1 MAGIPQAY
9 VNQAKESKVKCLA
22 DILLRL
28 NILLRQIAF
37 LLILLKHSRLRTQ
50 YNMVMEQNLYPRKS
64 N

>member
-37 LLILLKHSRLRTQ
+37 F
-50 YNMVMEQNLYPRKS
+50 
-64 N
+64 